1 MSQIW
6 TLAHI
11 SFAFLMFSTVLAET
25 HIGGTIII
33 ALSGISWAMTLW
45 APYAIIGQELA
56 AKQNTQ
62 LELGSE
68 EVKISDE
75 NQAGV
80 IMSLHNTA
88 ISMPQ
93 IAAALVCSAI
103 FWISKMAGSDD
114 GVGWCLRAG
123 GLAALAAAWSS
134 LDLDE
139 E

>member
-1 MSQIW
+1 MPQIW

-11 SFAFLMFSTVLAET
+11 SFAFLMFSTVLADT

-33 ALSGISWAMTLW
+33 ALAGVSWAMTLW

-56 AKQNTQ
+56 AKQNKGPEDSST
-62 LELGSE
+62 ESR
-68 EVKISDE
+68 ISVE

-103 FWISKMAGSDD
+103 FWISKVAGSED

-139 E
+139 N